1 MSTLMTMTTHAS
13 SNHHPRISP
22 PGPTSLVDADFKF
35 EIRRDDGT
43 TGRRDDERV
52 IMARGGRRT
61 SSRRPVS
68 SRVRARDVA
77 NGESDGGD
85 EKGATAT
92 KRRGRGGT
100 TGKSRGHAGAR
111 ARSHAASANG
121 TATTTTAR
129 AFADGKIGGPTRKS
143 AKGGWTPEEV
153 RI

>member
-1 MSTLMTMTTHAS
+1 
-13 SNHHPRISP
+13 
-22 PGPTSLVDADFKF
+22 
-35 EIRRDDGT
+35 
-43 TGRRDDERV
+43 
-52 IMARGGRRT
+52 MARGGRRT

-77 NGESDGGD
+77 NAESDGGD

-111 ARSHAASANG
+111 ARSHAASVNG